1 MRMFESK
8 ADFRAAR
15 ERCGISTYPED
26 ADTVSTLRG
35 CDAQA

>member
-1 MRMFESK
+1 MIESK
-8 ADFRAAR
+8 ADFRA

-35 CDAQA
+35 CDVQA